1 MAIKKIAKKT
11 GKKITKKTGKKI
23 DKKRPKKVAVKA
35 TPKATKKS
43 AARKSAVKKVTARKT
58 VTMKTVIRKT
68 EVRKPEVIKTETKR
82 KRLAKKELEHYRQR
96 LLVERERILRELG
109 RITEA
114 INESAEE
121 QEAAK
126 QSYSNHLADIGS
138 DYMEKEKNY
147 YYADQEG
154 QYLKAIEAALKRIES
169 GEYGQCQECSELISD
184 KRLEAVPASELC
196 ISCKDKK
203 EKLERGR

>member
-1 MAIKKIAKKT
+1 MPLKKIVKKIAKKI
-11 GKKITKKTGKKI
+11 GRKAEKKQ
-23 DKKRPKKVAVKA
+23 PKKVAAKPA
-35 TPKATKKS
+35 AKPAKKISAKKS
-43 AARKSAVKKVTARKT
+43 PAKKIEFK
-58 VTMKTVIRKT
+58 KPEFKKPEI
-68 EVRKPEVIKTETKR
+68 RKPEVLKPEVKKSDVKR

-96 LLVERERILRELG
+96 LLVERDRILRELG

-121 QEAAK
+121 QDAAK

-154 QYLKAIEAALKRIES
+154 QYLKSIEAALARIES
-169 GEYGQCQECSELISD
+169 GEYGQCAECLDLISD
-184 KRLEAVPASELC
+184 KRLEAVPAAELC
-196 ISCKDKK
+196 IACKDKK

>member
-1 MAIKKIAKKT
+1 MPIKKIVRKIAKKL
-11 GKKITKKTGKKI
+11 GKKAEKP
-23 DKKRPKKVAVKA
+23 RPKKAAAKA
-35 TPKATKKS
+35 APKPA
-43 AARKSAVKKVTARKT
+43 KKVQAKKGPVRK
-58 VTMKTVIRKT
+58 I
-68 EVRKPEVIKTETKR
+68 EVRKPEVRRPEPKKPEIKR

-96 LLVERERILRELG
+96 LLAERDRILRELG

-147 YYADQEG
+147 FYADQEG
-154 QYLKAIEAALKRIES
+154 QYLKAIEAALARIQS
-169 GEYGQCQECSELISD
+169 GEYGQCQECLDLISG
-184 KRLEAVPASELC
+184 KRLEAVPAAELC
-196 ISCKDKK
+196 IACKDKK

>member
-1 MAIKKIAKKT
+1 MPLKKIVRKIAKKI
-11 GKKITKKTGKKI
+11 GKKTEKKQPGKA
-23 DKKRPKKVAVKA
+23 VAKA
-35 TPKATKKS
+35 APKAPQ
-43 AARKSAVKKVTARKT
+43 TARKIEAKKGP
-58 VTMKTVIRKT
+58 VARKI
-68 EVRKPEVIKTETKR
+68 EVKKPEIKKPEARKAEIKR
-82 KRLAKKELEHYRQR
+82 KRLSKKELDHYRQR
-96 LLVERERILRELG
+96 LLVERDRILRELG

-154 QYLKAIEAALKRIES
+154 QYLKAIEIALARIET
-169 GEYGQCQECSELISD
+169 GEYGQCLECLDLISD
-184 KRLEAVPASELC
+184 KRLEAVPAAELC
-196 ISCKDKK
+196 IACKDKK
-203 EKLERGR
+203 EKLER

>member
-1 MAIKKIAKKT
+1 MAIKKSA
-11 GKKITKKTGKKI
+11 KKTGKKI
-23 DKKRPKKVAVKA
+23 DKKRPKKVAAKA
-35 TPKATKKS
+35 TPKAAKKS
-43 AARKSAVKKVTARKT
+43 AARKSAVKKVTAR
-58 VTMKTVIRKT
+58 KTVIRKT

-169 GEYGQCQECSELISD
+169 GEYGQCQECSELISA

>member
-1 MAIKKIAKKT
+1 MPVKKIVRKIAKKS
-11 GKKITKKTGKKI
+11 GKKVEKKQPKKAAAKAAPKAAKKI
-23 DKKRPKKVAVKA
+23 KA
-35 TPKATKKS
+35 RKISIKKS
-43 AARKSAVKKVTARKT
+43 PFKKIAFK
-58 VTMKTVIRKT
+58 
-68 EVRKPEVIKTETKR
+68 KPEVEKPEAKKPEVKR
-82 KRLAKKELEHYRQR
+82 KRLSKKELEYYRQR
-96 LLVERERILRELG
+96 LLVERKRILHELG

-147 YYADQEG
+147 FYADQKG
-154 QYLKAIEAALKRIES
+154 QYLKAIEAAIMRIDS
-169 GEYGQCQECSELISD
+169 GEYGQCAECLDLISD
-184 KRLEAVPASELC
+184 KRLEAVPAAELC
-196 ISCKDKK
+196 IACKDKK

>member
-1 MAIKKIAKKT
+1 MPVKKIVRKIAKKS
-11 GKKITKKTGKKI
+11 GKKVEKKQPKKAAAKAAPKAAKKI
-23 DKKRPKKVAVKA
+23 KA
-35 TPKATKKS
+35 RKISIKKS
-43 AARKSAVKKVTARKT
+43 PFKKIAFK
-58 VTMKTVIRKT
+58 KP
-68 EVRKPEVIKTETKR
+68 EVRKPEVEKPEAKKPEVKR
-82 KRLAKKELEHYRQR
+82 KRLSKKELEYYRQR
-96 LLVERERILRELG
+96 LLVERKRILHELG

-154 QYLKAIEAALKRIES
+154 QYLKAIEAAIMRIDS
-169 GEYGQCQECSELISD
+169 GEYGQCQECLDLISD
-184 KRLEAVPASELC
+184 KRLEAVPAAELC
-196 ISCKDKK
+196 IACKDKK

>member
-1 MAIKKIAKKT
+1 MPIKKIVKKIAKKLSDRKA
-11 GKKITKKTGKKI
+11 GKKPPKKTA
-23 DKKRPKKVAVKA
+23 PKKQP
-35 TPKATKKS
+35 PKAAKKPE
-43 AARKSAVKKVTARKT
+43 AAKIAVRPVEA
-58 VTMKTVIRKT
+58 
-68 EVRKPEVIKTETKR
+68 RKPEPKKPVPGR
-82 KRLAKKELEHYRQR
+82 KRLAKKELEHYRER
-96 LLVERERILRELG
+96 LLAERERILRELG

-154 QYLKAIEAALKRIES
+154 QYLKAIEAALLRIES
-169 GEYGQCQECSELISD
+169 GEYGQCLECFELISD
-184 KRLEAVPASELC
+184 KRLEAVPAAELC
-196 ISCKDKK
+196 IACKDKK

>member
-1 MAIKKIAKKT
+1 MPLKKIVKKIAKKI
-11 GKKITKKTGKKI
+11 GKKVEKKQ
-23 DKKRPKKVAVKA
+23 PKKAAAKPASKPARKVE
-35 TPKATKKS
+35 
-43 AARKSAVKKVTARKT
+43 ARKSPVKRIEFKKPE
-58 VTMKTVIRKT
+58 IRKPEIAKP
-68 EVRKPEVIKTETKR
+68 EVRKSDVKR

-96 LLVERERILRELG
+96 LLVERDRILRELG

-121 QEAAK
+121 QDAAK

-154 QYLKAIEAALKRIES
+154 QYLKSIEAALKRIES
-169 GEYGQCQECSELISD
+169 GEYGQCAECMDLISD
-184 KRLEAVPASELC
+184 KRLEAVPAAELC
-196 ISCKDKK
+196 IACKDKK

>member
-1 MAIKKIAKKT
+1 MPIKKMIKKVAKKI
-11 GKKITKKTGKKI
+11 GKKVEKKQ
-23 DKKRPKKVAVKA
+23 PKKVAAKA
-35 TPKATKKS
+35 APKPAKKIE
-43 AARKSAVKKVTARKT
+43 ARKNPVKK
-58 VTMKTVIRKT
+58 I
-68 EVRKPEVIKTETKR
+68 EVRKIEAKKPEIKKLEAKR
-82 KRLAKKELEHYRQR
+82 NRLAKKELEHYRQR
-96 LLVERERILRELG
+96 LLVERDRILRELG

-121 QEAAK
+121 QDAAK

-154 QYLKAIEAALKRIES
+154 QYLKAIEIALQRIES
-169 GEYGQCQECSELISD
+169 GEYGQCLECLDLISD
-184 KRLEAVPASELC
+184 KRLEAVPAAELC
-196 ISCKDKK
+196 INCKDKK

>member
-1 MAIKKIAKKT
+1 MPIKKIVKKIAKKL
-11 GKKITKKTGKKI
+11 GKKIE
-23 DKKRPKKVAVKA
+23 KKRPAKTAVKA
-35 TPKATKKS
+35 ASKPAKKI
-43 AARKSAVKKVTARKT
+43 AVKKPEA
-58 VTMKTVIRKT
+58 
-68 EVRKPEVIKTETKR
+68 RKPEVKKPEAKKSEAKR
-82 KRLAKKELEHYRQR
+82 KRLSKKELEHYRER
-96 LLVERERILRELG
+96 LLLERDRILRELG

-126 QSYSNHLADIGS
+126 QSYSNHLADIGT

-154 QYLKAIEAALKRIES
+154 QYLKAIEVALKRIES
-169 GEYGQCQECSELISD
+169 GEYGQCLECSDLISD
-184 KRLEAVPASELC
+184 KRLEAVPAAELC
-196 ISCKDKK
+196 IACKDKK

>member
-1 MAIKKIAKKT
+1 MPVKKIVRKIAKKS
-11 GKKITKKTGKKI
+11 GKKVEKKQPKKAAAKAAPKAAKKI
-23 DKKRPKKVAVKA
+23 KA
-35 TPKATKKS
+35 RKISIKKS
-43 AARKSAVKKVTARKT
+43 PFKKIAFK
-58 VTMKTVIRKT
+58 
-68 EVRKPEVIKTETKR
+68 KPEVEKPEAKKPEVKR
-82 KRLAKKELEHYRQR
+82 KRLSKKELEYYRQR
-96 LLVERERILRELG
+96 LLVERKRILHELG

-154 QYLKAIEAALKRIES
+154 QYLKAIEAAIMRIDS
-169 GEYGQCQECSELISD
+169 GEYGQCQECLDLISD
-184 KRLEAVPASELC
+184 KRLEAVPAAELC
-196 ISCKDKK
+196 LACKDKK

>member
-1 MAIKKIAKKT
+1 MPIKKMIKKVAKKIGKKVEKKQPKKIAAKAAPKVA
-11 GKKITKKTGKKI
+11 KKIE
-23 DKKRPKKVAVKA
+23 
-35 TPKATKKS
+35 
-43 AARKSAVKKVTARKT
+43 ARKSPVKK
-58 VTMKTVIRKT
+58 I
-68 EVRKPEVIKTETKR
+68 EVKKIEAKKPEIKKLEAKR
-82 KRLAKKELEHYRQR
+82 RRLAKKELEHYRQR
-96 LLVERERILRELG
+96 LLVERDRILRELG

-121 QEAAK
+121 QDAAK

-154 QYLKAIEAALKRIES
+154 QYLKAIEIALQRIES
-169 GEYGQCQECSELISD
+169 GEYGQCLECLDLISD
-184 KRLEAVPASELC
+184 KRLEAVPAAELC
-196 ISCKDKK
+196 INCKDKK

>member
-1 MAIKKIAKKT
+1 MAQ
-11 GKKITKKTGKKI
+11 
-23 DKKRPKKVAVKA
+23 KKVVK
-35 TPKATKKS
+35 K
-43 AARKSAVKKVTARKT
+43 AARKAPPKAAKKIVKKVEKKPVKKAEKKFEPKR
-58 VTMKTVIRKT
+58 T
-68 EVRKPEVIKTETKR
+68 EAKKIEPKKR
-82 KRLAKKELEHYRQR
+82 RLAKKELAYYRAR
-96 LLVERERILRELG
+96 LLAERERILRELG

-126 QSYSNHLADIGS
+126 QSYSNHLADLGT

-154 QYLKAIEAALKRIES
+154 QYLKSIEAALERLERA
-169 GEYGQCQECSELISD
+169 EYGLCVECGDLISD
-184 KRLEAVPASELC
+184 KRLEAVPAAELC
-196 ISCKDKK
+196 INCKDKK

>member
-1 MAIKKIAKKT
+1 MPIKKIVKKIAKKL
-11 GKKITKKTGKKI
+11 GKKVE
-23 DKKRPKKVAVKA
+23 KKRPKKVVAKA
-35 TPKATKKS
+35 APKAAKKTV
-43 AARKSAVKKVTARKT
+43 ARKSPAKK
-58 VTMKTVIRKT
+58 I
-68 EVRKPEVIKTETKR
+68 EVRKPEIRRPEPKKPEVKR

-96 LLVERERILRELG
+96 LLVERKRILHELG

-147 YYADQEG
+147 FYADQEG
-154 QYLKAIEAALKRIES
+154 QYLKAIEAALARIES
-169 GEYGQCQECSELISD
+169 GEYGQCQECLDLISD
-184 KRLEAVPASELC
+184 KRLEAVPAAELC
-196 ISCKDKK
+196 IACKDKK

>member
-1 MAIKKIAKKT
+1 MAVKKIAKKIAKKMTRKTAAKRPVKAAAQT
-11 GKKITKKTGKKI
+11 GAKKAVKQRPVMSVVRRESLPARPQAKKTEI
-23 DKKRPKKVAVKA
+23 
-35 TPKATKKS
+35 
-43 AARKSAVKKVTARKT
+43 
-58 VTMKTVIRKT
+58 
-68 EVRKPEVIKTETKR
+68 KR
-82 KRLAKKELEHYRQR
+82 KRLGKKELEHYRQR
-96 LLVERERILRELG
+96 LLAERERILRELG

-126 QSYSNHLADIGS
+126 QSYSNHLADIGT

-154 QYLKAIEAALKRIES
+154 QYLRAIEAALKRIET
-169 GEYGQCQECSELISD
+169 GEYGQCMECADLISD
-184 KRLEAVPASELC
+184 KRLEAVPAAELC
-196 ISCKDKK
+196 IACKDKK